1 MKVIEKGDKLY
12 YTRIFP
18 TVGIYDVCDLTVRTV
33 TDTYFVGMLNY
44 CELTQEECFC
54 VKTKEHPC
62 YYINDDYTFKEDIPF
77 FGFKKG
83 TDSKEVFKW
92 QNI

>member
-1 MKVIEKGDKLY
+1 MNCFNCDY
-12 YTRIFP
+12 YRENH
-18 TVGIYDVCDLTVRTV
+18 
-33 TDTYFVGMLNY
+33 MLNY

-62 YYINDDYTFKEDIPF
+62 YYINDDYTFKEDVPF

-83 TDSKEVFKW
+83 TDSKMLGK
-92 QNI
+92 

>member
-1 MKVIEKGDKLY
+1 MLLYKDK
-12 YTRIFP
+12 
-18 TVGIYDVCDLTVRTV
+18 
-33 TDTYFVGMLNY
+33 
-44 CELTQEECFC
+44 
-54 VKTKEHPC
+54 KKHPC
-62 YYINDDYTFKEDIPF
+62 YYINDDYTFKEDVPF

>member
-1 MKVIEKGDKLY
+1 MNCFNCDY
-12 YTRIFP
+12 Y
-18 TVGIYDVCDLTVRTV
+18 
-33 TDTYFVGMLNY
+33 
-44 CELTQEECFC
+44 
-54 VKTKEHPC
+54 
-62 YYINDDYTFKEDIPF
+62 NDDYIFKEDVPF

>member
-1 MKVIEKGDKLY
+1 MIDKEVIYKERMYAENQLKEKSGSN
-12 YTRIFP
+12 I
-18 TVGIYDVCDLTVRTV
+18 VVEWMSEI
-33 TDTYFVGMLNY
+33 
-44 CELTQEECFC
+44 
-54 VKTKEHPC
+54 KEHPC
-62 YYINDDYTFKEDIPF
+62 YYINDDYIFKEDVPF

>member
-1 MKVIEKGDKLY
+1 
-12 YTRIFP
+12 
-18 TVGIYDVCDLTVRTV
+18 
-33 TDTYFVGMLNY
+33 MLNY

-62 YYINDDYTFKEDIPF
+62 YYINDDYTFKEDVPF

>member
-1 MKVIEKGDKLY
+1 MNCFNCDY
-12 YTRIFP
+12 YRENH
-18 TVGIYDVCDLTVRTV
+18 
-33 TDTYFVGMLNY
+33 MLNY
-44 CELTQEECFC
+44 CFC